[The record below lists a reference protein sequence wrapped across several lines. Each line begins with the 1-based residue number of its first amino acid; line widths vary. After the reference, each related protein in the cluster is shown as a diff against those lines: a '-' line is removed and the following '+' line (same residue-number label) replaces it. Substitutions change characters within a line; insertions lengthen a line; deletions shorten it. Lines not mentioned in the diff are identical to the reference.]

1 MHFVENTMRI
11 PVLIAALAVSA
22 SAFAADT
29 PRATDFKWMTGCW
42 GYESGGSTYEEHW
55 LAPSGNNILGIAH
68 RDADGYTRDFDY
80 IRIVTSGEG
89 FDFVSQP
96 KGDPELRYGMTT
108 QKKGSSVTFES
119 LSGIGFPTRIT
130 YEYTAPDSLKV
141 RFEGRSETNKPM
153 MNIFPMK
160 RKSCS
165 SN

>member
-1 MHFVENTMRI
+1 MRI
-11 PVLIAALAVSA
+11 SVLIAALAVSA
-22 SAFAADT
+22 NAFAAET
-29 PRATDFKWMTGCW
+29 PRATDFKWMSGCW
-42 GYESGGSTYEEHW
+42 GYESGGSSYEEHW
-55 LAPSGNNILGIAH
+55 LTPSGNTILGIAH

-80 IRIVTSGEG
+80 IRIVTSGTG

-96 KGDPELRYGMTT
+96 KGDPELRYGMTA

-119 LSGIGFPTRIT
+119 LSGLGFPTRIT

-141 RFEGRSETNKPM
+141 RFEGRSEANQPM

-165 SN
+165 VN